1 MKNSWRSSQQL
12 RGNQIADDNH
22 TLPLFI
28 AGILMDK
35 STCKLGLIGCG
46 SIAQAVHLNILTRLP
61 GVELVALAEP
71 DPQRQASAQRQA
83 PSAVAFADYRV
94 LLERSKVDGVVICL
108 PSALH
113 AEAAIAALDH
123 GKHVYLEKPVA
134 VSTEEAAA
142 VVTAWQQAG
151 VVGMIG
157 FNYRF
162 SPQYIAAKA
171 AIQSGQLGELVSAR
185 SVFSYPVGTAPAWK
199 QKRASGG
206 GILLDL
212 ALHDI
217 DLARFLFDAEV
228 QTVAAEVRSHRY
240 EDDTAALQFQ
250 LTNGVMFQLFTS
262 MSTIDEARWEIYGQ
276 SGKLIADRYQETA
289 IQIIPPQRPL
299 SRRAQ
304 LGVSLQAALRRL
316 NWRKIIAP
324 TLEPSYQ
331 GALAA
336 FVEAMQLGQ
345 PVRPDFT
352 DGLRALAVIEA
363 AETAA
368 RSGSVVSL
376 AGEGRS
382 RSPNPVPA
390 V

>member
-1 MKNSWRSSQQL
+1 
-12 RGNQIADDNH
+12 
-22 TLPLFI
+22 
-28 AGILMDK
+28 
-35 STCKLGLIGCG
+35 
-46 SIAQAVHLNILTRLP
+46 
-61 GVELVALAEP
+61 
-71 DPQRQASAQRQA
+71 RQASAQRQA